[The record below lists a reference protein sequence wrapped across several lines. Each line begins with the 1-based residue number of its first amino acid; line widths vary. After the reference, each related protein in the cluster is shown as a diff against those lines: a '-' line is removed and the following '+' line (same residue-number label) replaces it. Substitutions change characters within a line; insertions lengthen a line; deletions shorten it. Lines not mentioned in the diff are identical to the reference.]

1 MLDRIIN
8 FRELAIWKVL
18 LKIQQFIMVVCSSVM
33 IVVLTAEVIMRY
45 IFKSDLYGYEEIL
58 IVFAMWLYY
67 MGASYAMYQKSHISA
82 DMLGIFLKGKPQKVV
97 SWLASL
103 IGTTIAVAFALWA
116 YEFFVWALEKKA
128 MTTGLKLPLILSQSS
143 LFFGYVMLALYAVIY
158 LIEDA
163 VMLIKG
169 KENTEVKTE

>member
-1 MLDRIIN
+1 MDRIVN
-8 FRELAIWKVL
+8 FRELAIWKIL
-18 LKIQQFIMVVCSSVM
+18 LRIQEIIMVVCSSVM
-33 IVVLTAEVIMRY
+33 IIVLTAEVIMRY
-45 IFKSDLYGYEEIL
+45 IFRSDLYGYEEIL
-58 IVFAMWLYY
+58 IIFAMWLYY

-82 DMLGIFLKGKPQKVV
+82 DMISIFLKGKPQRVV

-103 IGTTIAVAFALWA
+103 IGTIIAVAFAIWA
-116 YEFFVWALEKKA
+116 SEFFVWALGKKA

-143 LFFGYVMLALYAVIY
+143 LFFGYILLAIYSVIY

-169 KENTEVKTE
+169 KEKKEV